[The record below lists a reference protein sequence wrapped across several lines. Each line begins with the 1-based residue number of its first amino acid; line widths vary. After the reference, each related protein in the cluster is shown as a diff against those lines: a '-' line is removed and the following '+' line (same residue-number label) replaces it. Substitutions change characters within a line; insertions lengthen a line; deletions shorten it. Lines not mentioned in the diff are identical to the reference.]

1 MLVYICTSRN
11 ETTMSNAI
19 NDLFGAIRNIEQRIY
34 AIEARISPE
43 NNDNGRQSA
52 RDKLHVVLMG
62 PPCSGS
68 PPSYPS
74 ACYDTKLLL

>member
-1 MLVYICTSRN
+1 MF
-11 ETTMSNAI
+11 NAI
-19 NDLFGAIRNIEQRIY
+19 NDLFGTIRNIEQRIY

-68 PPSYPS
+68 PSPYPS
-74 ACYDTKLLL
+74 ACYDAKSFL